1 MIIVK
6 VGDVD
11 NDHVHDVHDDHDDH
25 VQDDHV
31 HDDHVHDDHVHD
43 DGDDHDHDDD
53 DHSDGDDDCEDNTS
67 RGTRSCEYP
76 APALPCRADSEN
88 IKIFETF

>member
-11 NDHVHDVHDDHDDH
+11 NDHVHDDH
-25 VQDDHV
+25 
-31 HDDHVHDDHVHD
+31 
-43 DGDDHDHDDD
+43 DDHDHDDD

-88 IKIFETF
+88 IKIFETLEAIEEKNILADYENIKNVETVKKN

>member
-1 MIIVK
+1 MIVVK

-11 NDHVHDVHDDHDDH
+11 NDHVHDDHDDH
-25 VQDDHV
+25 I
-31 HDDHVHDDHVHD
+31 HDYH
-43 DGDDHDHDDD
+43 DDHDHDDD

-67 RGTRSCEYP
+67 RGTRSCECP

-88 IKIFETF
+88 IKIFETLRTFEAIEEKNNSCRL